1 MIYFSSISCPAET
14 KASIQVQATFACY
27 FSMVIGVAIFFV
39 LAFVFDISF
48 LHYFC
53 LFIFFIFCC
62 CFFMLVLFY
71 FLVKGGV
78 VCLIFLIGSWFL
90 GGGVVGFF
98 LTVYFCF
105 FLFWPLYI
113 YFFTFSK
120 KMFLFGFCLFILL
133 FFI

>member
-1 MIYFSSISCPAET
+1 
-14 KASIQVQATFACY
+14 
-27 FSMVIGVAIFFV
+27 MVIGVAIFFV

-53 LFIFFIFCC
+53 LFFVVVFFYVGFIL
-62 CFFMLVLFY
+62 FFG
-71 FLVKGGV
+71 KG
-78 VCLIFLIGSWFL
+78 VCLFNFSYWELVFGRR
-90 GGGVVGFF
+90 GGGVF
-98 LTVYFCF
+98 LDSLFLF

-113 YFFTFSK
+113 FFFTFSK